1 MSSTPERPNLKRA
14 RMRQPAVAVPSP
26 CLSVC
31 RLDERRSVC
40 VGCLR
45 TLAEIGAWSRM
56 SDEDKLAVWAQLETR
71 ELIVE

>member
-1 MSSTPERPNLKRA
+1 MGTPERPSLKRA
-14 RMRQPAVAVPSP
+14 RMRQPGVAVPSP

-31 RLDERRSVC
+31 RLDERPSVC

-45 TLAEIGAWSRM
+45 TLGEIGAWSRM

-71 ELIVE
+71 EVIVE

>member
-1 MSSTPERPNLKRA
+1 MNTPERPSLKRA
-14 RMRQPAVAVPSP
+14 RMRQPGVAVPSP

-31 RLDERRSVC
+31 RLDERRGQC

-56 SDEDKLAVWAQLETR
+56 SDADKLAVWAQLDTR
-71 ELIVE
+71 EPIAE

>member
-1 MSSTPERPNLKRA
+1 
-14 RMRQPAVAVPSP
+14 VAVPSP

-71 ELIVE
+71 EVIVE

>member
-1 MSSTPERPNLKRA
+1 MSRPERPDLDAA
-14 RMRQPAVAVPSP
+14 RQRQPGVAVPSP

-31 RLDERRSVC
+31 RLDERSELC

-56 SDEDKLAVWAQLETR
+56 SDADKLAVWAQIAQR
-71 ELIVE
+71 EVPA

>member
-1 MSSTPERPNLKRA
+1 MSKPQRPDLESA
-14 RMRQPAVAVPSP
+14 RRRQPGVAVPSP

-31 RLDERRSVC
+31 RLDERSSLC

-56 SDEDKLAVWAQLETR
+56 SDADKRVVWAQIAQR
-71 ELIVE
+71 EVPA

>member
-1 MSSTPERPNLKRA
+1 MSTPERPNFKRA

-26 CLSVC
+26 CLNVC
-31 RLDERRSVC
+31 RLDEQRGQC

-71 ELIVE
+71 ELITE